1 MYRAVCYYCNG
12 LSSVIMYYIK
22 CDPKVPEILLVDWIS
37 SVSIFHDQFTMDS
50 KEEVNEK
57 PTSEQ
62 FALKESEVPL
72 NNTCFIPN
80 ESRKYRGGN
89 FLIF

>member
-1 MYRAVCYYCNG
+1 
-12 LSSVIMYYIK
+12 
-22 CDPKVPEILLVDWIS
+22 
-37 SVSIFHDQFTMDS
+37 MDS

-62 FALKESEVPL
+62 FVLKESEVPL

-89 FLIF
+89 FLIFWRELILFIFMNGFYFIMHSFSCGEKV